1 MGILSESGIV
11 KVLVMG
17 HRGFLGAAF
26 CERFAQSYDFVGYD
40 LKDGDDLHD
49 LDRLGYAPSPIEYT
63 GDLLQSTLDERVR

>member
-26 CERFAQSYDFVGYD
+26 CERFAQLYDFVGYD
-40 LKDGDDLHD
+40 LKDGNDLHD
-49 LDRLGYAPSPIEYT
+49 LDRLEYAPSPIEYT
-63 GDLLQSTLDERVR
+63 GDLVHLTLDERAR